1 MSEPGPTWEKING
14 LVYGQCINCNA
25 RKWRLVKTGKF
36 YSHPWKKV
44 PIKARQCINCKKF
57 IGEKWWV
64 GLIIAI
70 FGILPSCLAIVYFF
84 PDRVKYPYYI
94 DFKVFLII
102 APLMWINIQIVC
114 FIVYNFFNATKIVD
128 PPT

>member
-1 MSEPGPTWEKING
+1 MSEPGPTWEQING

-25 RKWRLVKTGKF
+25 RKWRLI
-36 YSHPWKKV
+36 KV

-84 PDRVKYPYYI
+84 PDKVKYPYYI
-94 DFKVFLII
+94 DPKVVLII
-102 APLMWINIQIVC
+102 APLIWINIQIFS

>member
-1 MSEPGPTWEKING
+1 MSEPGPTWEQING

-25 RKWRLVKTGKF
+25 RKWRFIKTGKF
-36 YSHPWKKV
+36 YTHPWKKV

-84 PDRVKYPYYI
+84 PDKVKYPYYI
-94 DFKVFLII
+94 DPKAVLII
-102 APLMWINIQIVC
+102 APLIWINIQIVC
-114 FIVYNFFNATKIVD
+114 LIIYNFFNATKIVD
-128 PPT
+128 PPR